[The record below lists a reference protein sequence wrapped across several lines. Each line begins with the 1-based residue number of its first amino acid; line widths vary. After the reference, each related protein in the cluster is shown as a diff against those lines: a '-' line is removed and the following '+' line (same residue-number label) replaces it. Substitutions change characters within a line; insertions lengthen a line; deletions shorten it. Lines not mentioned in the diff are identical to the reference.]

1 MSFWS
6 PPPTHAANQ
15 KGKVLVSRPSLSN
28 QDSELHKEA
37 VLSGQGSDRTGEGDG
52 FFYQTDQTMKNSKE
66 AKRAASE
73 EKGKEHRK
81 LAKMTTMTLTAVV
94 VAVLRV

>member
-1 MSFWS
+1 
-6 PPPTHAANQ
+6 
-15 KGKVLVSRPSLSN
+15 
-28 QDSELHKEA
+28 
-37 VLSGQGSDRTGEGDG
+37 
-52 FFYQTDQTMKNSKE
+52 MKNSKE

-81 LAKMTTMTLTAVV
+81 LAKMATMTLTAVV